1 MLGLLVRSTLFR
13 PLNNLGESFVDN
25 VLRDKVAEPE
35 IGSVLYCDLA
45 FGFAEHSGIYV
56 GNQRIVHLTGDGV
69 IEEVSSEGF
78 LSGTT
83 AMSIYVSCA
92 EETPVGSQRV
102 AARARSMVGHRR
114 SYNLLQDNC
123 HQFSA
128 GCLTGNFDNTHNFL
142 WMLKEESNH
151 TLGSNSW
158 RVWEL

>member
-1 MLGLLVRSTLFR
+1 MLGLLVRSTLFM
-13 PLNNLGESFVDN
+13 PLYNLGESFVDN

-56 GNQRIVHLTGDGV
+56 GNERIVHLTGDGV
-69 IEEVSSEGF
+69 IEEVCLEGF
-78 LSGTT
+78 LSCTT
-83 AMSIYVSCA
+83 AISIYVSCSDA
-92 EETPVGSQRV
+92 TPVGSHRV
-102 AARARSMVGHRR
+102 ATRARSMVGYRR
-114 SYNLLQDNC
+114 SYNFLLDNC

-142 WMLKEESNH
+142 WMLKEESNR